1 MFRRHLAFVL
11 VGAIVAGAACL
22 SARAAAGGV
31 YDGWARSLD
40 LSVNT
45 VGKTAA
51 GLTEYPVLVVL
62 TPERT
67 DNYAGFA
74 PGGADLRFSDASG
87 RAALSYEIESF
98 NPAGNSYIWVKVP
111 AVAGNTTTNIQA
123 HWGRPSATSASN
135 GQAVFSNG
143 YVGVWHLNET
153 SGAHNDS
160 AGSNAGT
167 AVGGVTQGGPGWI
180 DGANTFD
187 GTSGYVGI
195 ASSTELAM
203 GTAGTIQAW
212 ARMDNWA
219 TPSPS
224 KDIINNNIPYVSTGV
239 SDTAYLS
246 QHNAVGLH
254 FRYGQSGGGYVS
266 WSGSRDW
273 EANSWHL
280 VGASWERV
288 GSNTAVKLFA
298 DDQQRA
304 SSSSLT
310 YFINHTETAWNI
322 SRDLDGA
329 GSNHASFPGSIDEVR
344 ISNVARSA
352 DWMKADYYTGSDN
365 LIAYGASPNFYAPG
379 VAAKARG
386 YWKLNDPSSG
396 SAALNSGQAGSSLDA
411 GFLVN
416 RTSPTTTNKVH
427 AEGLVL
433 GSTGPNDA
441 AAFNGTAGDTNSR
454 WAQGS
459 GINTASSTSGNVFA
473 NEWTIETWFER
484 DAITGGA
491 GIFSQHTEI
500 GTSQNLSYGAPL
512 LTFGLTGANENRLG
526 IMDAGRSWTG
536 VFLDL
541 GPDHLNK
548 EVYAV
553 MTKTGAN
560 TINLYAKIEGED
572 TWRTTS
578 GTIGWAPNTSLDK
591 FLIGHHY
598 LAGGGHAFSGTID
611 DLAIYDSALDFAT
624 IQRNY
629 VMGTVPEP
637 SAMLL
642 LAMALAGLAATRR
655 VRVRTCG

>member
-1 MFRRHLAFVL
+1 MMERLLSVGWAWAFLA
-11 VGAIVAGAACL
+11 GAVCLVAGP
-22 SARAAAGGV
+22 AAGGV
-31 YDGWARSLD
+31 YDGWTRSLD
-40 LSVNT
+40 LSLNT
-45 VGKTAA
+45 VGKVGTNLA
-51 GLTEYPVLVVL
+51 EYPVLVVL

-87 RAALSYEIESF
+87 RAALSYEIERF
-98 NPAGNSYIWVKVP
+98 DPNGNSYIWVKVP

-123 HWGRPSATSASN
+123 HWGMPSAASQSN
-135 GQAVFSNG
+135 AAAVFSNG

-160 AGSNAGT
+160 AGTVNNTGAAS
-167 AVGGVTQGGPGWI
+167 GVVAQGGPGLI
-180 DGANTFD
+180 AGADAF
-187 GTSGYVGI
+187 GGGYVAIG
-195 ASSTELAM
+195 SSSELAM
-203 GTAGTIQAW
+203 GSAGTIQAW
-212 ARMDNWA
+212 ARMDDWN
-219 TPSPS
+219 TTGTS
-224 KDIINNNIPYVSTGV
+224 KDILNNGFSYPNA
-239 SDTAYLS
+239 DAAYLS
-246 QHNAVGLH
+246 QHNSVGLH
-254 FRYGQSGGGYVS
+254 FRYGGGGTDYVTYATS
-266 WSGSRDW
+266 KGWVPG
-273 EANSWHL
+273 SWHHTGVTWEYTGTTQTTISL
-280 VGASWERV
+280 FPDAVAPISKTVGTRLSP
-288 GSNTAVKLFA
+288 
-298 DDQQRA
+298 
-304 SSSSLT
+304 
-310 YFINHTETAWNI
+310 TETAWNI
-322 SRDLDGA
+322 SRDLDGT

-344 ISNVARSA
+344 ISNVARAA
-352 DWMKADYYTGSDN
+352 DWMKADYYSGSDN
-365 LIAYGASPNFYAPG
+365 LIAYGASPNYYAPG

-386 YWKLNDPSSG
+386 YWKLNDPSTG
-396 SAALNSGQAGSSLDA
+396 STALNSGLAGGSLDA

-459 GINTASSTSGNVFA
+459 GINTASSTGGNVFA
-473 NEWTIETWFER
+473 GEWTIETWFER
-484 DAITGGA
+484 DAITSGA

-500 GTSQNLSYGAPL
+500 GTSQSLSYRSPI
-512 LTFGLTGANENRLG
+512 LTFGLAGANENRLG
-526 IMDAGRSWTG
+526 IMEAGQSWTG

-553 MTKTGAN
+553 MTKTGTN

-578 GTIGWAPNTSLDK
+578 GTIGWALNTSLDK
-591 FLIGHHY
+591 FLIGRHY
-598 LAGGGHAFSGTID
+598 LAGGEHAFSGTID

-637 SAMLL
+637 STLLL